1 MCCLLDFTLV
11 SLFIPTFFIVSI
23 TPGMCMTLAM
33 VLGMSIGIRK
43 TLWMMWGELI
53 GVAIVAISSVI
64 GVSAIMLE
72 FPEIFDILKFIGAG
86 YLFYIG
92 INMWR
97 SKGKLAISIT
107 NNSTVN
113 TNKGSLFYQGFIT
126 AIANPK
132 GWAFM
137 ISLLPPFINTQYAL
151 APQLSVLISIILI
164 SEFTCMML
172 YAAGGKTIGKV
183 FTEQS
188 NVKYLNR
195 LSGTLMILVALWL
208 ATS

>member
-1 MCCLLDFTLV
+1 
-11 SLFIPTFFIVSI
+11 
-23 TPGMCMTLAM
+23 
-33 VLGMSIGIRK
+33 
-43 TLWMMWGELI
+43 
-53 GVAIVAISSVI
+53 
-64 GVSAIMLE
+64 
-72 FPEIFDILKFIGAG
+72 
-86 YLFYIG
+86 
-92 INMWR
+92 MWR
-97 SKGKLAISIT
+97 SKGKLAISI
-107 NNSTVN
+107 NNSSTVN

-151 APQLSVLISIILI
+151 APQLSVLITIILI

>member
-1 MCCLLDFTLV
+1 MLDFTLV

-53 GVAIVAISSVI
+53 GVAIVAVSSVI

-72 FPEIFDILKFIGAG
+72 LPQIFDILKFIGAG

-97 SKGKLAISIT
+97 SKGKLAISI
-107 NNSTVN
+107 NNSSTVN

-151 APQLSVLISIILI
+151 APQLSVLITIILV

-183 FTEQS
+183 FTEQN
-188 NVKYLNR
+188 NVKYLNW

-208 ATS
+208 AAS